1 MKQLTLSQSIEGFLL
16 EKQAQHL
23 SPHTVA
29 DYTNA
34 FRKFQAYLG
43 ADVPLA
49 GITADQIK
57 GFLGDLS
64 TPRAPAGAAKRPA
77 KGLSNKTIL
86 NIHTG
91 LSALW
96 TWAVAEGIVSQH
108 LLRQI
113 PRPKPEK
120 RAITPFSEEDIKTLL
135 ANGER
140 SRTYTRPGKR
150 ACDHAVATALRNRAI
165 ILLLLD
171 TGVRASELAGLAIKD
186 VDLTNK
192 RILVLGKGNKERT
205 LPISPRTAKTLWRYL
220 TTERKDEPVNAPLF
234 LGSEGDPLNR
244 DALLKLLVRLGEK
257 AGVQDCH
264 PHRFRHTFAVNFLR
278 NGGNAFELQMAL
290 GHTTLEMVQTYLSLA
305 QADLENAHKRASPV
319 EKWRL

>member
-34 FRKFQAYLG
+34 FRKLQAYLG
-43 ADVPLA
+43 TDVPFA
-49 GITADQIK
+49 GITADQIRS
-57 GFLGDLS
+57 FLGDLS
-64 TPRAPAGAAKRPA
+64 TPRAPNGAAKRPV

-86 NIHTG
+86 NIHTA

-150 ACDHAVATALRNRAI
+150 ACDHAVATALRNRTI

-171 TGVRASELAGLAIKD
+171 TGVRASELCGLAIKD
-186 VDLTNK
+186 ADLTNK
-192 RILVLGKGNKERT
+192 RILVLGKGNKERA

-244 DALLKLLVRLGEK
+244 DALLKLLIRLGAK

-290 GHTTLEMVQTYLSLA
+290 GHTTLQMVQTYLALA
-305 QADLENAHKRASPV
+305 QADLDAAHRKASPV
-319 EKWRL
+319 ENWRL